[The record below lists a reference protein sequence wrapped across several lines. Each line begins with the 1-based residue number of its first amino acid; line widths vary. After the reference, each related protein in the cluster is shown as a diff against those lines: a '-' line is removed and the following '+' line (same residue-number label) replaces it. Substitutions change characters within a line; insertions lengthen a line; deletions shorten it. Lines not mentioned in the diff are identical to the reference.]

1 MSQTPPEVLKSSTA
15 AAEPADQ
22 LTISREQDA
31 FRLELRGQSGNG
43 TVGVV
48 KREELQRIL
57 HTPFRVWGQLG
68 SKSGSSLVTPP
79 MRLPMTF
86 PAQYDARSTDR
97 PRIQVQPPRRNA
109 ARAEGGHAKAR
120 LGFAGYRR
128 CTGADIRE
136 SSLSEAV

>member
-48 KREELQRIL
+48 
-57 HTPFRVWGQLG
+57 TPFRVWGQLG

-128 CTGADIRE
+128 CTSVDLCASG
-136 SSLSEAV
+136 LSAAIC

>member
-57 HTPFRVWGQLG
+57 HTPFRVWPRWVSCGYAW
-68 SKSGSSLVTPP
+68 KISL
-79 MRLPMTF
+79 
-86 PAQYDARSTDR
+86 
-97 PRIQVQPPRRNA
+97 N
-109 ARAEGGHAKAR
+109 
-120 LGFAGYRR
+120 R
-128 CTGADIRE
+128 C
-136 SSLSEAV
+136 SPSLSMWSHLVSLWAVG